1 LFTKN
6 AIKVIP
12 SQWQNAETA
21 SAFQKMAKAAAAVLT
36 VAVSASFSA
45 TWFLQLS
52 LALLWG
58 LINVIQMIVVLSLVE
73 VIYPTNALTLNSA
86 LLTLANFEIIPAES
100 IS

>member
-1 LFTKN
+1 
-6 AIKVIP
+6 
-12 SQWQNAETA
+12 
-21 SAFQKMAKAAAAVLT
+21 MAKAAAAVLT

-86 LLTLANFEIIPAES
+86 LLTLANFEIIPAER
-100 IS
+100 ISKRVLKFGP